1 MRDDGIFSNRYATCG
16 RDVWSVVKGFAMP
29 ATPKETERM
38 ISSGLRGFN
47 DLPDDGN
54 ELRRVIRR
62 LTCAVTVAL
71 APAAGKPGQA

>member
-16 RDVWSVVKGFAMP
+16 RYVWSSVNGFALP
-29 ATPKETERM
+29 AAPKETAQM
-38 ISSGLRGFN
+38 ISS
-47 DLPDDGN
+47 DLKG
-54 ELRRVIRR
+54 LRRVNRG